1 MIRGIIRLEND
12 IVGRA
17 GQLLILRED
26 NSVHVVSQETLEA
39 VFAPPPPPAP
49 PAPEPVV
56 EEKAVKPPKPPK
68 AFGYYKTAEAFARAQ
83 ARGRH
88 IAELRAKKRAAAK
101 AEAARLA
108 AE

>member
-1 MIRGIIRLEND
+1 VIRGIIRLEND

-26 NSVHVVSQETLEA
+26 NSVHVVSQEAIEA
-39 VFAPPPPPAP
+39 IFAPPAP

-56 EEKAVKPPKPPK
+56 QEKAVKPPKPPK

-88 IAELRAKKRAAAK
+88 MAELRAKKRAAAK
-101 AEAARLA
+101 AEAARVA